1 MNQKQCL
8 RLLGLETNPGSL
20 AMALD
25 EVLLEGAILGEASLR
40 FYQWREPTVSL
51 GYFQPYAAAAGL
63 AGLPLVRRPTGGDLL
78 VHHHELTYTLALPE
92 KLLLVGAE
100 ELACQVHRLIGG
112 MLGKLGASVA
122 CQPSKG
128 RLFAPGAPEG
138 VLCFLHPAA
147 GDVLVGGYKVVGS
160 AQRRRRGALLQH
172 GSILLAA
179 SSHAPWLPGIRDLS
193 LARPD
198 AISLASLISDDLLV
212 DLGLTG
218 IPGAWTLEELRWAR
232 ELELNRYQDANWTL
246 RR

>member
-1 MNQKQCL
+1 
-8 RLLGLETNPGSL
+8 
-20 AMALD
+20 
-25 EVLLEGAILGEASLR
+25 
-40 FYQWREPTVSL
+40 
-51 GYFQPYAAAAGL
+51 
-63 AGLPLVRRPTGGDLL
+63 
-78 VHHHELTYTLALPE
+78 
-92 KLLLVGAE
+92 
-100 ELACQVHRLIGG
+100 

-179 SSHAPWLPGIRDLS
+179 RSHAPWLPGIRDLS

-198 AISLASLISDDLLV
+198 AISLASLISDDLLL